1 MPDQLTPEAQNT
13 LWYMKY
19 IPTVQ
24 DVCHTHGVRLLYL
37 VVSGSHAY
45 GTNTPESDVDVRGVF
60 LPGKKHVLGT
70 RNIREISFGA
80 DGKLHELRSYMAK
93 LEKGT
98 PNLLDW
104 LFVPDDCRLYVDPA
118 FQSILDKR
126 SIFVTKRLYP
136 RLTGYA
142 VGQLKKMGHATRE
155 SGAKRKKLI
164 EDHGYDTKNA
174 VHLLRLLYLAE
185 FVLEFGDYY
194 VRVGPGLKDILQRA
208 RAGEYSL
215 DQVKQLAE
223 QKLKEVDAAYEKCTL
238 PACPDMHTVDRLCI
252 ELFEEV
258 WR

>member
-1 MPDQLTPEAQNT
+1 MQKQLTADELNV
-13 LWYMKY
+13 LWYMTY
-19 IPTVQ
+19 MPVVS
-24 DVCHTHGVRLLYL
+24 DVCYEHGVQLLYL

-70 RNIREISFGA
+70 RNIREISFGE

-104 LFVPDDCRLYVDPA
+104 LFVPKDCVLFVKPE
-118 FQSILDKR
+118 FQSVLDAR
-126 SIFVTKRLYP
+126 NTFVTKRLYP

-155 SGAKRKKLI
+155 SGDKRKQLI
-164 EDHGYDTKNA
+164 EKHGYDTKNA
-174 VHLLRLLYLAE
+174 THLLRLLYLAE
-185 FVLEFGDYY
+185 SVLGSGEYF
-194 VRVGPGLKDILQRA
+194 VRVSPGLRDILQRT
-208 RAGEYSL
+208 RRGEYSL
-215 DQVKQLAE
+215 DHVKQLAE
-223 QKLKEVDAAYEKCTL
+223 VKLKEVDAAYESCSL
-238 PACPDMHTVDRLCI
+238 PKVPYPKDVDRLCI
-252 ELFEEV
+252 QLFEEC